1 VNKAE
6 GCGVEAALS
15 SIIDGCA
22 ASSTPLA
29 GAGAATDSYF
39 LGEAG
44 PEQLNAG
51 WIEISFGE
59 RVA

>member
-1 VNKAE
+1 MAVQLRARR
-6 GCGVEAALS
+6 
-15 SIIDGCA
+15 
-22 ASSTPLA
+22 LA